1 MITKIAKKFEETSF
15 YEVSSYGKI
24 PLTLAASIALSLGVS
39 NVANAAAISPISYD
53 MLNGNGQAIGG
64 SFNYW
69 DKNYTGSGNTTQD
82 NAPLSGGLGDLTDG
96 VIATDNWLNVENV
109 TGEGPYVGWLSLDPT
124 ITFNFAN
131 IVNIDSVTIYVDD
144 YNGVGAG
151 NVRVPHSVNLSMG
164 GASFSSGTL
173 VDPPSSAPTSLL
185 FIFIKIKPS

>member
-1 MITKIAKKFEETSF
+1 M
-15 YEVSSYGKI
+15 
-24 PLTLAASIALSLGVS
+24 GVS

-64 SFNYW
+64 RFNYW

-109 TGEGPYVGWLSLDPT
+109 AGEGPYVGWLSLDPT

>member
-109 TGEGPYVGWLSLDPT
+109 AGEGPYVGWLSLDPT

>member
-1 MITKIAKKFEETSF
+1 M
-15 YEVSSYGKI
+15 
-24 PLTLAASIALSLGVS
+24 
-39 NVANAAAISPISYD
+39 
-53 MLNGNGQAIGG
+53 
-64 SFNYW
+64 
-69 DKNYTGSGNTTQD
+69 
-82 NAPLSGGLGDLTDG
+82 
-96 VIATDNWLNVENV
+96 
-109 TGEGPYVGWLSLDPT
+109 LSLDPT

>member
-39 NVANAAAISPISYD
+39 NVANAAAISPIRYD

-109 TGEGPYVGWLSLDPT
+109 AGEGPYVGWLSLDPT

>member
-69 DKNYTGSGNTTQD
+69 DKNYTGSGNTNQD

-109 TGEGPYVGWLSLDPT
+109 AGEGPYVGWLSLDPT
-124 ITFNFAN
+124 ITFNYAN

>member
-24 PLTLAASIALSLGVS
+24 PLTLAAS
-39 NVANAAAISPISYD
+39 ISPISYD

-69 DKNYTGSGNTTQD
+69 DKNYTGSGNTNQD

-109 TGEGPYVGWLSLDPT
+109 AGEGPYVGWLSLDPT

>member
-64 SFNYW
+64 RFNYW

-109 TGEGPYVGWLSLDPT
+109 AGEGPYVGWLSLDPT